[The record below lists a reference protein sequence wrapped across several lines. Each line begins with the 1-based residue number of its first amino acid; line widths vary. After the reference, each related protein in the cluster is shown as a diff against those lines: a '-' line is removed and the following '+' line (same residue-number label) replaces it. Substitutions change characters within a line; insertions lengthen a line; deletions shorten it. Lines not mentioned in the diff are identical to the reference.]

1 MSSAAPTD
9 PPVLVTRDD
18 VEAVTTVRLN
28 RPASRNALTVEL
40 KVALRDALQEVAA
53 DDSVRAVVLASSGPA
68 FCVGQDLRE
77 HAESM
82 RSESTPGGALD
93 TVTEHYNPIAA
104 ALAGMPKPV
113 VAAITGTTVGAGL
126 GFVLACD
133 LRVAAAGTKFATAF
147 SGIGFGGDSGLSAT
161 LAHCVGASR
170 ATDLLMLGDTFT
182 AEEARDWGIVRE
194 IAADAEATE
203 AAALALGR
211 RLAAGPTVAYAEIK
225 KAVALGTVSPL
236 GEVLAHEA
244 QAQVMLSTTQDHRDA
259 VEAFLAKEKPTFHGR

>member
-1 MSSAAPTD
+1 MDSAAPTD
-9 PPVLVTRDD
+9 PPVIVERDD
-18 VEAVTTVRLN
+18 AEAVTTVRLN
-28 RPASRNALTVEL
+28 RPGSRNALTKEL
-40 KVALRDALQEVAA
+40 KIALRDALQDVAE

-77 HAESM
+77 HAEDL
-82 RSESTPGGALD
+82 RANGAESALS
-93 TVTEHYNPIAA
+93 TVTEHYNPIVAS
-104 ALAGMPKPV
+104 LAGMPKPV
-113 VAAITGTTVGAGL
+113 VASIAGTAVGAAL
-126 GFVLACD
+126 GIVLACD
-133 LRVAAAGTKFATAF
+133 LRVASAGTKFATAF
-147 SGIGFGGDSGLSAT
+147 SGIGFGGDSGLSAS

-182 AEEARDWGIVRE
+182 AEEARDWGMVRE

-225 KAVALGTVSPL
+225 RAVALGTVSPL

-244 QAQVMLSTTQDHRDA
+244 EAQVRLGATQDHRDA